1 MFYDWFLE
9 HHASTIKDSMLYGVR
24 RSAGLG
30 NPPSPYY
37 TNAVE
42 SMNSLLKLRTNFK
55 KQELTV
61 FICKLKELVDNQFAE
76 VDKAVAGIGD
86 YAMHEDY
93 KKFCFTSARW
103 FTLSEDQRQ
112 RALKRFQSILP
123 AQKDVTLTQNIAS
136 STSFTSQHSEGDE
149 NGSEEPP
156 NRQHKDN
163 LIAVLAIPQYIADT
177 IWQRALALLQQDSN
191 FALAP
196 GNSGKA
202 WLVTRSSSSK
212 TTKPC
217 FVQNHKGHYE
227 CETDCIYYQTSKVC
241 AHIVAVAIKNGDL
254 DRFITW
260 HKKQDHQI
268 NTTKLAQSG
277 LPMSCV
283 GKKKAARKGV
293 SKQKSAKIQKICAE
307 SDDASWKLRP
317 ALIGNSGTAT
327 TVQNQ
332 LSMSVNIHPSSSA
345 VIMPSQISTLPSQA
359 TGIMP
364 SQMPTLPSQAT
375 GIMPSQISTL
385 PSQATGSQ
393 MSPIFP
399 APLNPFTLIFLHGN
413 ISVCSGCHQ
422 RFPRKPNGEY
432 ADPPYDMA
440 IQHVEPRMYNSPI
453 TGMPN
458 SKIGNAY
465 YHVYLPCLQY
475 NWPIISANDITIPF
489 ELKAMLLYEHK
500 ILLLRNLGITL

>member
-1 MFYDWFLE
+1 
-9 HHASTIKDSMLYGVR
+9 
-24 RSAGLG
+24 
-30 NPPSPYY
+30 
-37 TNAVE
+37 
-42 SMNSLLKLRTNFK
+42 MNSLLKLRTDFK
-55 KQELTV
+55 KQELTAV
-61 FICKLKELVDNQFAE
+61 FICKLKELVENQFAE

-86 YAMHEDY
+86 YAIHEDY
-93 KKFCFTSARW
+93 KKFCFTSAKW

-112 RALKRFQSILP
+112 RALKRFQSVQP
-123 AQKDVTLTQNIAS
+123 AQNNATLTENITS
-136 STSFTSQHSEGDE
+136 STSFTSKHSQGDE
-149 NGSEEPP
+149 IDRDEHP
-156 NRQHKDN
+156 NREQKDN

-177 IWQRALALLQQDSN
+177 IWQRAIDLLQQDSN

-202 WLVTRSSSSK
+202 WLVTRSSSSN

-227 CETDCIYYQTSKVC
+227 CETDCIYYKTSKVC

-268 NTTKLAQSG
+268 NTTRLAQSG

-283 GKKKAARKGV
+283 GKKKAPRKGM
-293 SKQKSAKIQKICAE
+293 SKQRSAKVQKICAE
-307 SDDASWKLRP
+307 SDDASWTLRP
-317 ALIGNSGTAT
+317 ALIANSGTVT

-345 VIMPSQISTLPSQA
+345 VIMPSQIYTLPSQATQMSTLPSQATQMSTLPSQA

-364 SQMPTLPSQAT
+364 SQT
-375 GIMPSQISTL
+375 STL
-385 PSQATGSQ
+385 PSQATKIMPTQMSTLPSQASEIMPSQ
-393 MSPIFP
+393 MCTLPLQATASQISSGFP
-399 APLNPFTLIFLHGN
+399 APSNPFTLIFLHGN

-422 RFPRKPNGEY
+422 RFPRKPNGEF

-453 TGMPN
+453 TGMPT
-458 SKIGNAY
+458 SKIGHAY
-465 YHVYLPCLQY
+465 YHVYLPCLKY
-475 NWPIISANDITIPF
+475 NWPTISAILPF
-489 ELKAMLLYEHK
+489 PL
-500 ILLLRNLGITL
+500 N